1 MRKTFFISLKMK
13 IIILSVFLV
22 IFCSV
27 LIGGYVLT
35 QLPTIT
41 INTVGRD
48 YINLLASISKQ
59 IDMER
64 FISLKSSDIDSE
76 YYKKM
81 DEDVDYIKEL
91 MGLDHLYLFKKNAQ
105 NEFFQLTGR
114 ADGIDVIMVPPV
126 RPM

>member
-76 YYKKM
+76 YYKRWTRTL
-81 DEDVDYIKEL
+81 I
-91 MGLDHLYLFKKNAQ
+91 
-105 NEFFQLTGR
+105 T
-114 ADGIDVIMVPPV
+114 
-126 RPM
+126 